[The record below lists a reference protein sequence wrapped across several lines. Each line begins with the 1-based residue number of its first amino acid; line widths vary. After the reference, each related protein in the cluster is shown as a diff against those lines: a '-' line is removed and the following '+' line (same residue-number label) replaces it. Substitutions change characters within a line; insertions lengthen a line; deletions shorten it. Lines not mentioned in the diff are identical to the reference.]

1 MTAENICNFASCSS
15 VGLLTFDSAPVVTGN
30 MRTKAAEKDLSLM
43 DVLTP
48 RQFAVTMLVASSLTN
63 TDIARFMGIS
73 AHTVSHHLS
82 DIFERVGSGNRTE
95 LTVRYVHEQNRGL
108 YGKKEFSERLAQLR
122 KAARST
128 VLKTSRQRR
137 A

>member
-1 MTAENICNFASCSS
+1 M
-15 VGLLTFDSAPVVTGN
+15 P
-30 MRTKAAEKDLSLM
+30 TKGAEKDLSLM
-43 DVLTP
+43 GVLTP
-48 RQFAVTMLVASSLTN
+48 RQFAVTMLVACSLTN

-82 DIFERVGSGNRTE
+82 DIFERVGCGNRTE

-108 YGKKEFSERLAQLR
+108 YGEKEFSERLAQLR

-128 VLKTSRQRR
+128 VLKTSRQRG